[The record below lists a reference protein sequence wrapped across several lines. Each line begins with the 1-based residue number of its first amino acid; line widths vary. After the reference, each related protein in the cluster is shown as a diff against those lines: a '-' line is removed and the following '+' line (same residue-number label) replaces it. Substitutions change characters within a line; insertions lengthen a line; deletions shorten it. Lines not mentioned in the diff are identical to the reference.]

1 MSSYIK
7 KGAPLEFDNAPDWLV
22 GYMLYRRT
30 MLNNTQHSVMT
41 YFKDL
46 RGFFQWASYYKTQGR
61 NPPSAESLHN
71 IDLLAYPVESAVS
84 LQKSDIETYLFFLA
98 ETLGNEP
105 ATRNKKLASIRSFY
119 DYILDHQDALGVELA
134 GNPSSRIKSPK
145 TPKKQPVY
153 LTESDQ
159 NILLQSIQGKNA
171 VRDRAIFLTLLTT
184 GMRIS
189 ELEGL
194 DVNDLNLEYNSVLI
208 RHGKGSK
215 ERIAYLTEL
224 CRIAIEDYLTQY
236 RNLIPGLDTKALF
249 ISKRS
254 KTRLTTRSIERAME
268 KYVHIGKLRGKNY
281 TPHKLRH
288 STATTLAKDGKSP
301 MIIKEIL
308 GHESISTSQLYM
320 HLDNTDIMNAVN
332 TSSLNTLGHNVKE
345 EP

>member
-22 GYMLYRRT
+22 GYMRYRRT
-30 MLNNTQHSVMT
+30 MLNNTPHSVMT

-46 RGFFQWASYYKTQGR
+46 RGFFQWASYYEAHGR
-61 NPPSAESLHN
+61 NPHNAELLHSV
-71 IDLLAYPVESAVS
+71 DLLSYPIESAIS
-84 LQKSDIETYLFFLA
+84 LKKSDIETYLFFLA
-98 ETLGNEP
+98 ETLGNES

-119 DYILDHQDALGVELA
+119 DYVLDHQEELGVELA

-145 TPKKQPVY
+145 LPKKQPVY
-153 LTESDQ
+153 LSETDQ
-159 NILLQSIQGKNA
+159 GILLKSIEGKNA
-171 VRDRAIFLTLLTT
+171 VRDQAIFLTLLTT

-189 ELEGL
+189 ELESL
-194 DVNDLNLEYNSVLI
+194 DISDLNLECNSILI
-208 RHGKGSK
+208 RHGKGNK
-215 ERIAYLTEL
+215 ERLAYLTPP
-224 CRIAIEDYLTQY
+224 CRMAIEEYLSQY
-236 RNLIPGLDTKALF
+236 RNLIPVLDTKALF
-249 ISKRS
+249 VSQRS
-254 KTRLTTRSIERAME
+254 RTRLTTRSIERAME

-320 HLDNTDIMNAVN
+320 HLDNTDIINAVN
-332 TSSLNTLGHNVKE
+332 TSSLNSLGNNPKE
-345 EP
+345 EL